1 MTSDENVKIF
11 DDPGPST
18 VAKFLSLA
26 VHLFDDGFRAVIGLE
41 SSLVLVRT
49 EPEVFRRL
57 PKWKQMLLHA
67 RVTP

>member
-1 MTSDENVKIF
+1 
-11 DDPGPST
+11 
-18 VAKFLSLA
+18 